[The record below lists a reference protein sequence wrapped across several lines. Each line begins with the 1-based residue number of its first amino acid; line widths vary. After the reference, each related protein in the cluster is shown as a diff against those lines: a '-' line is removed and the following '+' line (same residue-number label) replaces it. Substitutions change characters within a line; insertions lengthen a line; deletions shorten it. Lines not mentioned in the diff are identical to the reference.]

1 LSTKDAAELLSRPAN
16 RCLVCGPDNPYGF
29 HIDFRTEADGSVS
42 AEWVALNYLEGWAGV
57 LHGGIVCTLLDE
69 AMAKAVVAAGER
81 AMTVEIQVRYRHYVA
96 TGEKLRI
103 RGRVVERKRRRL
115 RTEAE
120 ITTIDGEPR
129 AQATATFLTL
139 S

>member
-1 LSTKDAAELLSRPAN
+1 MSTKDASELLSRPAN

-29 HIDFRTEADGSVS
+29 HIEFQTEDDGAVG

-69 AMAKAVVAAGER
+69 AMAKAVQASGAR
-81 AMTVEIQVRYRHYVA
+81 AMTVEIQVRYRRFVA

-103 RGRVVERKRRRL
+103 RGWVKERKRRL
-115 RTEAE
+115 LKTEAE
-120 ITTIDGEPR
+120 ITTADGEPR
-129 AQATATFLTL
+129 AQAAATFLTV

>member
-1 LSTKDAAELLSRPAN
+1 LSTKDASELLSRPAN

-29 HIDFRTEADGSVS
+29 HIEFRTEEDGSVS

-69 AMAKAVVAAGER
+69 AMAKAVQASGAR
-81 AMTVEIQVRYRHYVA
+81 AMTVEIQVRYRRFVA

-103 RGRVVERKRRRL
+103 RGWVKERKRRL
-115 RTEAE
+115 LKTEAE
-120 ITTIDGEPR
+120 ITTADGEPR
-129 AQATATFLTL
+129 AQAAATFLTV